1 MKAWTRWQDWVA
13 VVAGLYAALSP
24 IWVSTTHEG
33 GAVASLIALGALIVI
48 TALVSLARAG
58 GAVTEW
64 LTALW
69 GVLLFVAPWV
79 ITYTSHSGAAW
90 TSWIVGVV
98 AVLAGL
104 SVGLTGNVAHR
115 HAVTH

>member
-13 VVAGLYAALSP
+13 MVAGLYAALSP
-24 IWVSTTHEG
+24 IWVSTTHER

-48 TALVSLARAG
+48 TSLASLARVG

-69 GVLLFVAPWV
+69 GILLFVAPWM

-90 TSWIVGVV
+90 TSWIVGVI

-104 SVGLTGNVAHR
+104 SMSLPGGMVHR
-115 HAVTH
+115 RAVTH

>member
-13 VVAGLYAALSP
+13 LVAGLYAALSP

-33 GAVASLIALGALIVI
+33 GAVASLIVLGVL
-48 TALVSLARAG
+48 LVLTSLGSLARPA
-58 GAVTEW
+58 AAATEW

-79 ITYTSHSGAAW
+79 ITYSSLSGAAW
-90 TSWIVGVV
+90 TSWIVG
-98 AVLAGL
+98 AIGFLAG
-104 SVGLTGNVAHR
+104 VTAGLTGGVAHR
-115 HAVTH
+115 RPVTH